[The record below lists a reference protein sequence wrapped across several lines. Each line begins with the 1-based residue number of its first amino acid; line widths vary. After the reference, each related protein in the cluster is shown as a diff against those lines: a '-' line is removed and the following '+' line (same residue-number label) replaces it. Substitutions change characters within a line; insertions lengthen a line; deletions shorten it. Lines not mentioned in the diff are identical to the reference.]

1 MEGSAGLYHSSH
13 AIAYNAGDLSPELLY
28 FERGKTEM
36 QSLDGWEGVNGF
48 PIRCIK
54 IE

>member
-1 MEGSAGLYHSSH
+1 MQVFITPVMQLH
-13 AIAYNAGDLSPELLY
+13 ITQVTSPELLY